1 MDSWTGLTF
10 CFILAQLARLSLQR
24 LCMVTLQADTQT
36 HSVKVR
42 NMLLIFNSVL
52 PHIFTKY
59 YNIVLRDTSGF
70 GFSQ

>member
-1 MDSWTGLTF
+1 MDSWTGLTL

-36 HSVKVR
+36 DSVEVR
-42 NMLLIFNSVL
+42 NMLLILNSVL
-52 PHIFTKY
+52 LQIFIKY
-59 YNIVLRDTSGF
+59 YNIILRDTSGF